1 MQDHIN
7 SYKDKTKIKKK
18 RISKLIQKTS
28 KVNIFDSIN
37 FNDSKKCNDYTKKKR
52 NRILSDKKTY
62 FKAEKNSKLYKKKSS
77 HDSIYNYEIW
87 TKNQKNKFSK
97 ENILSGIN
105 WKKVKEFP
113 LGLWLKLSLLQKYFF
128 IE

>member
-37 FNDSKKCNDYTKKKR
+37 FNDSKKCNDYTKKK
-52 NRILSDKKTY
+52 
-62 FKAEKNSKLYKKKSS
+62 
-77 HDSIYNYEIW
+77 EI
-87 TKNQKNKFSK
+87 
-97 ENILSGIN
+97 
-105 WKKVKEFP
+105 EF
-113 LGLWLKLSLLQKYFF
+113 
-128 IE
+128 